1 MLSAELQLGQ
11 LQGER
16 LDAASPHL
24 FGQHPLIL
32 NHQRYVLQH

>member
-16 LDAASPHL
+16 LDTASLHL
-24 FGQHPLIL
+24 FGQLPPIL
-32 NHQRYVLQH
+32 NHQRFGLQH